1 MNNSDLKRQAGA
13 APVSEN
19 IQITMEV
26 DRRNP
31 KLCRFTSDRTLY
43 IGTRTVNGKLEAQGL
58 PLAEKLMNMI
68 GVEKLQLIGH
78 LLVVTRTAEREW
90 NDLGPEI
97 ESILTSYLISGE
109 ALTPDEV
116 QDQMM
121 LIGRNT
127 KEKVQYLLDTQI
139 NPGVAEHGGSV
150 QVIDVKDGGVYVRL
164 HGGCQG
170 CGAADFTLKQ
180 GIETIVK
187 RAVPEVQQII
197 DVTNHAAG
205 RNPYYRRPDFAQE
218 TVNQTVN

>member
-1 MNNSDLKRQAGA
+1 
-13 APVSEN
+13 
-19 IQITMEV
+19 MEV

-31 KLCRFTSDRTLY
+31 KLCRFTSARTLY
-43 IGTRTVNGKLEAQGL
+43 VGTRTVSSKVEAEGL
-58 PLAEKLMNMI
+58 PLAEKLMNTP
-68 GVEKLQLIGH
+68 GVEKIQLIGH

-90 NDLGPEI
+90 NDLDPEI
-97 ESILTSYLISGE
+97 ESVLTSYLISGQ
-109 ALTPDEV
+109 ALTPDDV
-116 QDQMM
+116 HDQMM

-150 QVIDVKDGGVYVRL
+150 QVVDIKDGGVYLRL

-187 RAVPEVQQII
+187 RAVPEIQQVI
-197 DVTNHAAG
+197 DVTNHGAG
-205 RNPYYRRPDFAQE
+205 MNPYYRRPDLAQQ
-218 TVNQTVN
+218 TVNQSVN